1 MNKEQQKA
9 RFMRELA
16 EMAIASISLSS
27 CCRVAIDVPEYDE
40 TNENAPQ
47 NYGIYHC
54 PKCENECSELIE

>member
-27 CCRVAIDVPEYDE
+27 CCRVAIDLQEFDE

-54 PKCENECSELIE
+54 PK